1 VPRITGS
8 NDSARSGG
16 TLKKH
21 ADEKRRLLVLKGKD
35 VEFEACG
42 GHLSSFFVR
51 GVEIVA
57 RKKSCKENL
66 EWILWQDREWIPAAH
81 HSILHKGSSLS
92 AGKSDKCPVAPRK

>member
-1 VPRITGS
+1 MQM
-8 NDSARSGG
+8 RSG
-16 TLKKH
+16 
-21 ADEKRRLLVLKGKD
+21 RLLVLKGKD

-66 EWILWQDREWIPAAH
+66 EWILWQDRVDTNSTSFDIT
-81 HSILHKGSSLS
+81 
-92 AGKSDKCPVAPRK
+92 